1 MPSRGGN
8 VRMTDHRTNNPPEAS
23 HEGTGH
29 FAEFIAELRRRRVI
43 RVALVYMVAAWVIM
57 QVAQTTFPALL
68 LPDWSV
74 TLVVILLV
82 LGFPLAL
89 ILAWAYQV
97 EADSASHS
105 ETSVQIVLDKNRKL
119 DFIIIAG
126 LAAVVVV
133 LAFELYVKD
142 TTTAPAVATDSSPP
156 VAVATSARATR
167 PSIGVLP
174 FVNLSDDPQNGYFA
188 DGLAEEILNLLVR
201 MQEIDVASR
210 TSSFYFKGKDVDISM
225 VANHLGVTNVLEGS
239 VRRQGDTIRVSAQLI
254 EAETGFHLWSNTYE
268 RQLEDIFRIQ
278 DDIARQI
285 ASGLG
290 VVLSSDSVALLDRVP
305 TDSVEAYQFYLRGRD
320 YLRGER
326 NETRLQSA
334 KTLFDRAI
342 DIDSNFAEAYAG
354 LCDSLLALYE
364 HSRSTVF
371 FEQAERACHRGLT
384 LDAGA
389 GDVNASLGNL
399 YRLSGQYDKA
409 VTEFERAN
417 ALNSRNV
424 DAYEGLAETYLRQN
438 RFDDAEH
445 AYQQVIDIQ
454 PGYWRGHLAM
464 GNFLFTAG
472 RIQEAVESFTYV
484 VNVTPDN
491 ATAHVNLGSAYY
503 MLGDFENAAAAWRR
517 SIELDPRAS
526 AYMNLGTS
534 YFFLG
539 RFDDAAEMYAQA
551 SKLTP
556 EDFEAWGALG
566 DAYRYTDDDK
576 ALAEP
581 AYLKAIEL
589 GEKLLDINQSDA
601 RTMAALA
608 QYYAKTGNAQHA
620 SALLIQAD
628 DLEPRNMD
636 VQYFSAVTNVSLGKE
651 EAAVMAITKAVEL
664 GYPTEILQL
673 DAGLSPIIDDDFLQE
688 LLANDE

>member
-1 MPSRGGN
+1 
-8 VRMTDHRTNNPPEAS
+8 MTDHRTSNPPEAL

-29 FAEFIAELRRRRVI
+29 FAKFVAELRRRRVI

-97 EADSASHS
+97 EAEAARHT
-105 ETSVQIVLDKNRKL
+105 ETSVQIVLDKNRKV

-133 LAFELYVKD
+133 LAFELYVRD
-142 TTTAPAVATDSSPP
+142 TTRAPAVATDTSPP
-156 VAVATSARATR
+156 VSVAASATVSR

-174 FVNLSDDPQNGYFA
+174 FINLSDDPQNGYFA

-210 TSSFYFKGKDVDISM
+210 TSSFYFKGKDVDIST

-239 VRRQGDTIRVSAQLI
+239 VRRQGDTIRVTAQLI
-254 EAETGFHLWSNTYE
+254 EAASGFHLWSSTYE
-268 RQLEDIFRIQ
+268 RKLEDIFRIQ

-285 ASGLG
+285 ASGLD
-290 VVLSSDSVALLDRVP
+290 VVLSSDSDALLDRVP

-326 NETRLQSA
+326 TETRLQSA
-334 KTLFDRAI
+334 KMLFDRAI
-342 DIDSNFAEAYAG
+342 DVDRNFAEAHAG
-354 LCDSLLALYE
+354 LCDSLLALYVY
-364 HSRSTVF
+364 SRSTDF

-389 GDVNASLGNL
+389 GDVYVSLGNL

-409 VTEFERAN
+409 VTEFETAIS
-417 ALNSRNV
+417 LNNRNV
-424 DAYEGLAETYLRQN
+424 DAYEGLADTYLRQN
-438 RFDDAEH
+438 RLDEAEN

-454 PGYWRGHLAM
+454 PGYWRGHIVM
-464 GNFLFTAG
+464 GKFLFDAG
-472 RIQEAVESFTYV
+472 RVQEAIESFIYV

-491 ATAHVNLGSAYY
+491 ATAHLNLGAAYY
-503 MLGDFENAAAAWRR
+503 MLGDFENAAAAWRK
-517 SIELDPRAS
+517 SIELNPRAS

-539 RFDDAAEMYAQA
+539 RFDDAAKMYRQA
-551 SKLTP
+551 SELTP
-556 EDFEAWGALG
+556 DDFEVWGSLG

-589 GEKLLDINQSDA
+589 GEKLLGINQSDA

-608 QYYAKTGNAQHA
+608 QYYANTGNAQHA
-620 SALLIQAD
+620 RALLIQAD
-628 DLEPRNMD
+628 ALEPRDMY
-636 VQYFSAVTNVSLGKE
+636 VHYFSAVTNVSLGNDD
-651 EAAVMAITKAVEL
+651 AAVTAITKAVAL
-664 GYPTEILQL
+664 GYPTDILQL
-673 DAGLSPIIDDDFLQE
+673 DAGLSPIIDDDILQE
-688 LLANDE
+688 LLPNDE

>member
-1 MPSRGGN
+1 
-8 VRMTDHRTNNPPEAS
+8 MTDHRTNNPPEAS

-43 RVALVYMVAAWVIM
+43 RVAVVYVVAAWVIM

-82 LGFPLAL
+82 LGFPVAL

-105 ETSVQIVLDKNRKL
+105 ETSVQIVLDKNRKV
-119 DFIIIAG
+119 DFMIIAG

-142 TTTAPAVATDSSPP
+142 TTSAPAVATDASPP
-156 VAVATSARATR
+156 VSVATSATATR

-201 MQEIDVASR
+201 MKEIDVASR
-210 TSSFYFKGKDVDISM
+210 TSSFFFKGKDVDITT
-225 VANHLGVTNVLEGS
+225 VANHLGVTNILEGS
-239 VRRQGDTIRVSAQLI
+239 VRRQGDTIRVTAQLI
-254 EAETGFHLWSNTYE
+254 AAETGFHLWSDTYE
-268 RQLEDIFRIQ
+268 RQLEDIFKIQ

-285 ASGLG
+285 ARGLD
-290 VVLSSDSVALLDRVP
+290 VVLSSDSDALLDRVP
-305 TDSVEAYQFYLRGRD
+305 TDSVEAYQFYLQGRD

-364 HSRSTVF
+364 HSRSTDF

-409 VTEFERAN
+409 VIEFERAI
-417 ALNSRNV
+417 ALNNRNV
-424 DAYEGLAETYLRQN
+424 DAYDGLADTYLRQN
-438 RFDDAEH
+438 RLDAAER
-445 AYQQVIDIQ
+445 AYQQVIDLQ
-454 PGYWRGHLAM
+454 PGYWRGHLEM
-464 GNFLFTAG
+464 GNFLFDTG
-472 RIQEAVESFTYV
+472 RIQEAVELFTYV
-484 VNVTPDN
+484 VSVTPDN
-491 ATAHVNLGSAYY
+491 ATGYLNLGSAYA
-503 MLGDFENAAAAWRR
+503 MLGHFENADAAWRK
-517 SIELDPRAS
+517 SIDLEPRTS
-526 AYMNLGTS
+526 AFMNVGYS
-534 YFFLG
+534 YFLLG
-539 RFDDAAEMYAQA
+539 RFDDSAEMYQQA
-551 SKLTP
+551 CKLAP
-556 EDFEAWGALG
+556 EDFEAWGSLG
-566 DAYRYTDDDK
+566 DAYRHTADNK
-576 ALAEP
+576 SLAIP
-581 AYLKAIEL
+581 AYQKAIEL
-589 GEKLLDINQSDA
+589 GEQMLDINPSDA
-601 RTMAALA
+601 LTMAMLA
-608 QYYAKTGNAQHA
+608 QYYANTGNAQ
-620 SALLIQAD
+620 QARTLAAEAGK
-628 DLEPRNMD
+628 LEPRNMQ
-636 VQYFSAVTNVSLGKE
+636 VHYYLAVTKASLGKDD
-651 EAAVMAITKAVEL
+651 EAVAAIKKAVEL
-664 GYPTEILQL
+664 GYPADVLAL
-673 DAGLSPIIDDDFLQE
+673 DAGLATIIDDDQVQ
-688 LLANDE
+688 LLLPNGN

>member
-1 MPSRGGN
+1 
-8 VRMTDHRTNNPPEAS
+8 MTDHRTNNPPEAS

-97 EADSASHS
+97 EAESASHS
-105 ETSVQIVLDKNRKL
+105 ETSVQIVLDKNRKV

-133 LAFELYVKD
+133 LAFQLYVKD
-142 TTTAPAVATDSSPP
+142 TTRAPAVAADSSPP
-156 VAVATSARATR
+156 VSVSTSARATR

-239 VRRQGDTIRVSAQLI
+239 VRRQGDTIRVTAQLI
-254 EAETGFHLWSNTYE
+254 EAESGFHLWSNTYE
-268 RQLEDIFRIQ
+268 RKLEDIFKIQ

-285 ASGLG
+285 ANGLD
-290 VVLSSDSVALLDRVP
+290 VVLSKDSDALLDRVP
-305 TDSVEAYQFYLRGRD
+305 TDSVEAYQFYLQGRD
-320 YLRGER
+320 YLRGEHT
-326 NETRLQSA
+326 ETRLQSA
-334 KTLFDRAI
+334 MTLFDHAI

-354 LCDSLLALYE
+354 LCDSLLALYQ
-364 HSRSTVF
+364 HSRSTDF

-389 GDVNASLGNL
+389 GDVNTSLGNL

-409 VTEFERAN
+409 VIEFERAIT
-417 ALNSRNV
+417 LNYRNV
-424 DAYEGLAETYLRQN
+424 DAYDGLAGTYLRAN
-438 RFDDAEH
+438 RLDEAEN
-445 AYQQVIDIQ
+445 AYQQAIDLQ

-464 GNFLFTAG
+464 GNFLFDAG
-472 RIQEAVESFTYV
+472 RHQAAVESFIYV
-484 VNVTPDN
+484 VSVTPDN
-491 ATAHVNLGSAYY
+491 ATGHLNLGAAYY
-503 MLGDFENAAAAWRR
+503 MLGDFENAAAAWRK
-517 SIELDPRAS
+517 SIELQPRAS
-526 AYMNLGTS
+526 AYLNVGTS

-539 RFDDAAEMYAQA
+539 RFDDAAEMYEQA
-551 SKLTP
+551 GELTP
-556 EDFEAWGALG
+556 EDFEVWGALG
-566 DAYRYTDDDK
+566 DAYRYTEDNK

-589 GEKLLDINQSDA
+589 GEKLLDINMSDA
-601 RTMAALA
+601 RTMATLA
-608 QYYAKTGNAQHA
+608 QYYANTGKPQHA
-620 SALLIQAD
+620 SVLLAEAEE
-628 DLEPRNMD
+628 LEPRNMH
-636 VQYFSAVTNVSLGKE
+636 VQYYSAVTNASLGKDN
-651 EAAVMAITKAVEL
+651 AAVRAIKRAVEL
-664 GYPTEILQL
+664 GYPTEMLQL
-673 DAGLSPIIDDDFLQE
+673 DAGLSPIIDDNLLEE
-688 LLANDE
+688 LLAYGK

>member
-1 MPSRGGN
+1 
-8 VRMTDHRTNNPPEAS
+8 MTDHRTNNPPKAS

-43 RVALVYMVAAWVIM
+43 RVALVYVVAAWVIM

-74 TLVVILLV
+74 TLVVVLLV

-97 EADSASHS
+97 EAESASHT
-105 ETSVQIVLDKNRKL
+105 EASVQIVLDKNRKL

-142 TTTAPAVATDSSPP
+142 TTSAPAVATDRPPP
-156 VAVATSARATR
+156 VSVATSARATR

-201 MQEIDVASR
+201 MQEFDVASR
-210 TSSFYFKGKDVDISM
+210 TSSFFFKGKDVDISM

-239 VRRQGDTIRVSAQLI
+239 VRRQGDTIRVTAQLI
-254 EAETGFHLWSNTYE
+254 EAESGFHLWSNTYE
-268 RQLEDIFRIQ
+268 RKLEDIFKIQ

-285 ASGLG
+285 ANGLD
-290 VVLSSDSVALLDRVP
+290 VVLSSDSDALLDRVP
-305 TDSVEAYQFYLRGRD
+305 TDSVEAYQFYLQGRD
-320 YLRGER
+320 YLRGEHT
-326 NETRLQSA
+326 ETRLQSA
-334 KTLFDRAI
+334 MTLFDHAI

-364 HSRSTVF
+364 HSRSTDF

-409 VTEFERAN
+409 VTEFERAIT
-417 ALNSRNV
+417 LNYRNV
-424 DAYEGLAETYLRQN
+424 DAYDGLAGTYLRQN
-438 RFDDAEH
+438 HLDEAEN
-445 AYQQVIDIQ
+445 AYQQAIDLQ

-464 GNFLFTAG
+464 GNFLFDAG
-472 RIQEAVESFTYV
+472 RHQAAVESFIYV
-484 VNVTPDN
+484 VSVTPDN
-491 ATAHVNLGSAYY
+491 ATGHLNLGAAYY
-503 MLGDFENAAAAWRR
+503 MLGDFENAAAAWRK
-517 SIELDPRAS
+517 SIELQPRAS
-526 AYMNLGTS
+526 AYLNVGTS

-539 RFDDAAEMYAQA
+539 RFDDAAEMYARA
-551 SKLTP
+551 SELTP
-556 EDFEAWGALG
+556 EDFEVWGALG
-566 DAYRYTDDDK
+566 DAYRHTNGGK

-589 GEKLLDINQSDA
+589 GEKLLDINMSDA
-601 RTMAALA
+601 RTMATLA
-608 QYYAKTGNAQHA
+608 QYYANTGNAQHA
-620 SALLIQAD
+620 SVLLAEAEE
-628 DLEPRNMD
+628 LEPRNMH
-636 VQYFSAVTNVSLGKE
+636 VQYYSAVTNASLGKDN
-651 EAAVMAITKAVEL
+651 AAVRAIKRAVEL
-664 GYPTEILQL
+664 GYPTEMLQL
-673 DAGLSPIIDDDFLQE
+673 DAGLSPIIDDNLLEE
-688 LLANDE
+688 LLAYGK

>member
-1 MPSRGGN
+1 
-8 VRMTDHRTNNPPEAS
+8 MTDHRTNHPPEAS

-43 RVALVYMVAAWVIM
+43 RVALVYVVAAWVIM

-74 TLVVILLV
+74 TLVVVLLV

-97 EADSASHS
+97 EAESASHTA
-105 ETSVQIVLDKNRKL
+105 TSVQIVLDKNRKI
-119 DFIIIAG
+119 DFMIIAG
-126 LAAVVVV
+126 LAAVVVI
-133 LAFELYVKD
+133 LTFELYVKD
-142 TTTAPAVATDSSPP
+142 TTRAPAVATDASPP
-156 VAVATSARATR
+156 VSVATSARATR

-201 MQEIDVASR
+201 MKEIDVASR
-210 TSSFYFKGKDVDISM
+210 TSSFFFKGKDVDITT
-225 VANHLGVTNVLEGS
+225 VANHLGVTNILEGS
-239 VRRQGDTIRVSAQLI
+239 VRRQGDTIRVTAQLI
-254 EAETGFHLWSNTYE
+254 AAETGFHLWSDTYE
-268 RQLEDIFRIQ
+268 RQLEDIFKIQ

-285 ASGLG
+285 ARGLD
-290 VVLSSDSVALLDRVP
+290 VVLSSDSDALLDRVP
-305 TDSVEAYQFYLRGRD
+305 TDSVEAYQFYLQGRD

-364 HSRSTVF
+364 HSRSIDF

-409 VTEFERAN
+409 VIEFERAI

-424 DAYEGLAETYLRQN
+424 DAYDGLADTYLRQN
-438 RFDDAEH
+438 RLDEAEN
-445 AYQQVIDIQ
+445 AYQQVIDFQ
-454 PGYWRGHLAM
+454 PGYWRGHLDM
-464 GNFLFTAG
+464 GNFLFDAG
-472 RIQEAVESFTYV
+472 RNQEAVESFTYV
-484 VNVTPDN
+484 VSVTPDN
-491 ATAHVNLGSAYY
+491 ATGHLNLGTAYY
-503 MLGDFENAAAAWRR
+503 MLGDLENAAAAWRR
-517 SIELDPRAS
+517 SIELEPRTS
-526 AYMNLGTS
+526 AYLNVGNS

-551 SKLTP
+551 SELTP
-556 EDFEAWGALG
+556 EDFAVWGALG
-566 DAYRYTDDDK
+566 DAYRYSDDSEVLEQ
-576 ALAEP
+576 A
-581 AYLKAIEL
+581 AYRKAIEL

-601 RTMAALA
+601 MTMAALA
-608 QYYAKTGNAQHA
+608 QYYAHIGDARQAIT
-620 SALLIQAD
+620 LISEAES
-628 DLEPRNMD
+628 LEPQNMY
-636 VQYFSAVTNVSLGKE
+636 VHYFSAVTNASLDKE
-651 EAAVMAITKAVEL
+651 DSAVLAIEKAVEL
-664 GYPTEILQL
+664 GYPKRLLEL
-673 DAGLSPIIDDDFLQE
+673 DASLATIINNNRIEALVRDSGL
-688 LLANDE
+688 